1 MADNRQRYIPVGKEL
16 IPVSEEVYLYHSRW
30 VANERYRA
38 RRDHRCGT
46 DNYTKCNGDCG
57 HCIHQLPGDVLSMN
71 SIIDTGRDH
80 AADGDFGF
88 DIPDERAAFEDRVVD
103 ELMLASLLKDLD
115 GIMPDGGQIFSLIAH
130 GFTERQVA
138 DKLGVTQSTLNYRKK
153 KLFDY
158 IRQHREDF
166 LR

>member
-1 MADNRQRYIPVGKEL
+1 MADKKQRYIPVGKKL
-16 IPVSEEVYLYHSRW
+16 IPVSEETYLYHSRW
-30 VANERYRA
+30 IANERYRA

-46 DNYTKCNGDCG
+46 DNYTKCTGDCG
-57 HCIHQLPGDVLSMN
+57 HCIHQIPGDVLSMN

-80 AADGDFGF
+80 AEDGEFGF

-115 GIMPDGGQIFSLIAH
+115 SIMPDGGQIFSLTAQ
-130 GFTERQVA
+130 GFNERQVA

>member
-1 MADNRQRYIPVGKEL
+1 MLEALLFLPLGAGCIILLGTKAMCRVLLPLTALGHTALAAWTTYAVGTGAE
-16 IPVSEEVYLYHSRW
+16 P
-30 VANERYRA
+30 RA
-38 RRDHRCGT
+38 M
-46 DNYTKCNGDCG
+46 NG
-57 HCIHQLPGDVLSMN
+57 LL
-71 SIIDTGRDH
+71 
-80 AADGDFGF
+80 A
-88 DIPDERAAFEDRVVD
+88 PDPLGALF
-103 ELMLASLLKDLD
+103 LMLASLLKDLD